1 MTLVMESEIVTC
13 PVCRKKNRVPL
24 ERTGVAKCG
33 SCHWPLFEEEPPA
46 DAPEPPENPLFS
58 WRRRRPNSR

>member
-1 MTLVMESEIVTC
+1 MESEIATC

-33 SCHWPLFEEEPPA
+33 SCHWPLFDEEPPTA